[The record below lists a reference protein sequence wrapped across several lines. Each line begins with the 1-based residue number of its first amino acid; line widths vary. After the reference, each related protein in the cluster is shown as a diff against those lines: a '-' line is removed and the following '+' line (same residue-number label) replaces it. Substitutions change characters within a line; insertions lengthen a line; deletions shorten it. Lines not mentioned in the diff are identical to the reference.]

1 MSRFFTLMKIF
12 GFPVTTAGHLFLSS
26 REESRTENWQ
36 EKEGLNSF
44 EFHYHNNPGYRS
56 FVGEEP
62 TEWCDIPVITKGDF
76 RRHHISVTPNVAKPP
91 KYHFQSTSGSSGTP
105 FSFATDYLRHAYT
118 WKQIQHFYQTAG
130 ITLDDAQAR
139 FYGIP
144 HSFSKRLKER
154 TKDLIANRHRF
165 PLLDLSDQH
174 LDKWTNRF
182 QKNRYTHIYGYAFPL
197 INYARY
203 LKKQGMVLKHLAPR
217 LKACIITAEMCS
229 LEEHQLLEEAFGI
242 PVFNEYG
249 NSEMGIIGFG
259 PTNRWQIAR
268 QSLYLEI
275 LDDKGLPLPEGE
287 EGRVVCTLF
296 FNQGTPFVRYDT
308 GDIAAVKTI
317 DGTRYITRLIGR
329 QESMM
334 LLPSGR
340 KVPGDTFFHYLFSE
354 YTNSHDFIEH
364 FKVTQKAKDLFHIQM
379 VTSREM
385 SPSERNTL
393 ETMIVKQMNEK
404 VRIEFER
411 VQEMKRTQGGK
422 VQRFVSEI
430 EKAQR

>member
-1 MSRFFTLMKIF
+1 MSRFFSIMKIS
-12 GFPVTTAGHLFLSS
+12 GFPITRADQLFRSS
-26 REESRTENWQ
+26 KDGSNTEKWQ
-36 EKEGLNSF
+36 EMERWNSF
-44 EFHYHNNPGYRS
+44 RFHFKNNQVYRT
-56 FVGEEP
+56 FVGKEP
-62 TEWCDIPVITKGDF
+62 VAWCDIPVISKADF
-76 RRHHISVTPNVAKPP
+76 RRYNIPLTPTVIQPP
-91 KYHFQSTSGSSGTP
+91 KYHLQSTSGSSGTP

-139 FYGIP
+139 LYGIP
-144 HSFSKRLKER
+144 QSFSKRLKER
-154 TKDLIANRHRF
+154 TKDFITNRYRF
-165 PLLDLSDQH
+165 PLLDLSDKH
-174 LDKWTNRF
+174 LEKWTIRF
-182 QKNRYTHIYGYAFPL
+182 QQNRYNHIYGYAFPL

-203 LKKQGMVLKHLAPR
+203 LKKQEIVLKHLAPR
-217 LKACIITAEMCS
+217 LKACIITAEMCTP
-229 LEEHQLLEEAFGI
+229 EEHHLLEETFGI

-259 PTNRWQIAR
+259 PTNRWQIAGR
-268 QSLYLEI
+268 SLYLEI
-275 LDDKGLPLPEGE
+275 LDDKGLPLPEGK

-354 YTNSHDFIEH
+354 YTNSHDLIEH
-364 FKVTQKAKDLFHIQM
+364 FKVIQKAKDLFHIQM

-385 SPSERNTL
+385 SPLERNTL

-404 VRIEFER
+404 VRIEIER
-411 VQEMKRTQGGK
+411 VQEIKRSKGGK
-422 VQRFVSEI
+422 FQRFVSEV
-430 EKAQR
+430 E